1 MRVVFCAAEVAPF
14 SQAGGLGDVAG
25 SLPAAIAGLGAGRD
39 VQCIVVTPLYN
50 LIDRQAY
57 GLEQSEIAF
66 DIHLGG
72 KNYSIA
78 IWQGRL
84 PNSDVPVYFV
94 ENARLFS
101 RDQVYPYGQP
111 EWELE
116 GFLVFNQ
123 VVFELLRR
131 LHYRPDIL
139 HVHDWHTASI
149 ATTLSDIRAFDQYFS
164 RTFSVLT
171 IHNLSYQGIYGDTN
185 CLRDGILKA
194 DAVTTVSPTYAREIR
209 TPRFGAGLEGV
220 IRECGRKVSG
230 ILNGIDTTVYNP
242 ATDTLIPARY
252 DDTTFEEGK
261 RACKA
266 ALQRELNLPVQPDA
280 PLIGFVGR
288 FVEQKGLNILLPL
301 LQSAGF
307 ENERFQWA
315 LLGSGDP
322 GWERTLSELSA
333 ASPRVRVQLGFN
345 PAMARKIYAASDL
358 FVMPSAFEPCGLG
371 QMIALRYGSV
381 PVVHAVGGLADT
393 IVDVRA
399 DASLGNGFRF
409 DEYHT
414 DAFRDTLLA
423 AARSCEDPAFRANL
437 IRRGMRE
444 DHSWRSRAE
453 EYASLY
459 TRVLRGVIV

>member
-1 MRVVFCAAEVAPF
+1 M
-14 SQAGGLGDVAG
+14 AG
-25 SLPAAIAGLGAGRD
+25 SLPAAVAGLGAGWD
-39 VQCIVVTPLYN
+39 IDCIVITPLYN
-50 LIDRQAY
+50 LIARKAHE
-57 GLEQSEIAF
+57 LEQSDIAF
-66 DIHLGG
+66 DIHLKGRT
-72 KNYSIA
+72 YSIA
-78 IWQGRL
+78 IWRGLL
-84 PNSDVPVYFV
+84 PNSAVPVYFV
-94 ENARLFS
+94 ENEALFA

-149 ATTLSDIRAFDQYFS
+149 ARTLSDIRAFDQYFS

-171 IHNLSYQGIYGDTN
+171 IHNLSYQGIYGETN

-209 TPRFGAGLEGV
+209 TSHFGAGLEGV
-220 IRECGRKVSG
+220 IRQCGRKVSG
-230 ILNGIDTTVYNP
+230 ILNGIDTAVYNP
-242 ATDTLIPARY
+242 AIDTLIPAQY
-252 DDTTFEEGK
+252 DESTFQEGK

-266 ALQRELNLPVQPDA
+266 ALQQELGLPIQPDA

-288 FVEQKGLNILLPL
+288 FVDQKGLNILLPL
-301 LQSAGF
+301 MQTLDAEGMAL
-307 ENERFQWA
+307 QWA
-315 LLGSGDP
+315 MLGSGNP
-322 GWERTLSELSA
+322 GWEHALTEWGA
-333 ASPRVRVQLGFN
+333 ASPRTRGHLGFH
-345 PAMARKIYAASDL
+345 PALARKIYAGSDL

-381 PVVHAVGGLADT
+381 PIVHAVGGLADT
-393 IVDVRA
+393 IIDVRA
-399 DASLGNGFRF
+399 DGQQGNGFRF
-409 DEYHT
+409 DEYQV
-414 DAFRDTLLA
+414 DAFRESLLA
-423 AARSCEDPAFRANL
+423 AVNAYRDGTFWANL
-437 IRRGMRE
+437 VRRGMRE
-444 DHSWRSRAE
+444 DHSWHSRAE